1 MSVSDIVLVDNPTGP
16 IATVTVNR
24 PGALNALDA
33 PTLLALVTTF
43 GGLAGSPGVRCVILT
58 GAGEKAF
65 VAGADIKAMAA
76 MSPEEAST
84 LAELA
89 HRLGTLIAG
98 MAAPV
103 IAAVNGFALGG
114 GCELALCCDFIYA
127 SRTAK
132 FGQPEVGLG
141 VTPGL
146 GGTQRLPRR
155 VGLSRALELMF
166 TGAVVDAD
174 EALRIGLVN
183 AVLEPA
189 DLLPRVRALAETIA
203 TRAPLAV
210 AAAKRAARDGAD
222 LPLAGGLE
230 LERRLFSGLF
240 ATADQKEGMRA
251 FIEKRAAAWSGK

>member
-1 MSVSDIVLVDNPTGP
+1 VSDIVLVDGATGP

-24 PGALNALDA
+24 PAALNALDGA
-33 PTLLALVTTF
+33 TLRALVTTF

-58 GAGEKAF
+58 GAGEKSF

-76 MSPEEAST
+76 MTPDEASA
-84 LAELA
+84 LAELSY
-89 HRLGTLIAG
+89 RLGALMAG

-127 SRTAK
+127 SSNAK

-155 VGLSRALELMF
+155 VGLARSCELLF
-166 TGAVVDAD
+166 TGAVIDAD

-183 AVLEPA
+183 AVVAPDALMT
-189 DLLPRVRALAETIA
+189 RVRAVAEMIT

-222 LPLAGGLE
+222 LSLASGLE
-230 LERRLFSGLF
+230 LERRMFSGLF
-240 ATADQKEGMRA
+240 STADQKEGMRA
-251 FIEKRAAAWSGK
+251 FIEKRPPSWSGK

>member
-1 MSVSDIVLVDNPTGP
+1 VSDSDIVLVEGASGP

-24 PGALNALDA
+24 PAALNALDG
-33 PTLLALVTTF
+33 PTLQALVRVF
-43 GGLAGSPGVRCVILT
+43 GGLAGAPGVRCVILT

-65 VAGADIKAMAA
+65 VAGADIKAMAT
-76 MSPEEAST
+76 MTPDEAST
-84 LAELA
+84 LAELSY
-89 HRLGTLIAG
+89 RLGALMAG

-103 IAAVNGFALGG
+103 IGAVNGFALGG

-127 SRTAK
+127 SRNAK

-155 VGLSRALELMF
+155 VGLARASELLF
-166 TGAVVDAD
+166 TGAIIDAE

-183 AVLEPA
+183 GVVEPA
-189 DLLPRVRALAETIA
+189 ALIPRVREIAEAIA
-203 TRAPLAV
+203 QRAPLAV

-222 LPLAGGLE
+222 LALAGGLE

-240 ATADQKEGMRA
+240 ATADQREGMRA
-251 FIEKRAAAWSGK
+251 FIEKRAATWSGK

>member
-1 MSVSDIVLVDNPTGP
+1 VSDIVLVDGASGP

-24 PGALNALDA
+24 PAALNALDGA
-33 PTLLALVTTF
+33 TLRALVTTF

-58 GAGEKAF
+58 GAGEKSF

-76 MSPEEAST
+76 MTPDEASA
-84 LAELA
+84 LAELSY
-89 HRLGTLIAG
+89 RLGALMAG

-127 SRTAK
+127 SSNAK

-155 VGLSRALELMF
+155 VGLSRACELLF
-166 TGAVVDAD
+166 TGAVIDAE

-183 AVLEPA
+183 AVVAPDALMA
-189 DLLPRVRALAETIA
+189 RVRAVAETIT

-222 LPLAGGLE
+222 LSLASGLE
-230 LERRLFSGLF
+230 LERRMFSGLF
-240 ATADQKEGMRA
+240 STADQKEGMRA
-251 FIEKRAAAWSGK
+251 FIVKRPPAWSGY

>member
-1 MSVSDIVLVDNPTGP
+1 VSDIVLVDGASGP

-24 PGALNALDA
+24 PAALNALDGATLRA
-33 PTLLALVTTF
+33 PVTTF

-58 GAGEKAF
+58 GAGEKSF

-76 MSPEEAST
+76 MTPDEASA
-84 LAELA
+84 LAELSY
-89 HRLGTLIAG
+89 RLGALMAG

-127 SRTAK
+127 SSNAK

-155 VGLSRALELMF
+155 VGLSRACELLF
-166 TGAVVDAD
+166 TGAVIDAE

-183 AVLEPA
+183 AVVAPDALMA
-189 DLLPRVRALAETIA
+189 RVRAVAETIT

-222 LPLAGGLE
+222 LSLASGLE
-230 LERRLFSGLF
+230 LERRMFSGLF
-240 ATADQKEGMRA
+240 STADQKEGMRA
-251 FIEKRAAAWSGK
+251 FIEKRPPAWSGK